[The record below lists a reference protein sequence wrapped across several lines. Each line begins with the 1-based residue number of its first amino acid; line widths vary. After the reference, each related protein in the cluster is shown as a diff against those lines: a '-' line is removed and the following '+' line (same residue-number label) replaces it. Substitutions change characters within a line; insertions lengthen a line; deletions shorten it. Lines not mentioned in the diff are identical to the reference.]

1 MFTLFD
7 FSIDKVANTVV
18 EMSGVIGV
26 EYKTIWGEEGG
37 ELIKNQFFWEE
48 IEEYI
53 NDKINLGRSKENEH
67 V

>member
-26 EYKTIWGEEGG
+26 DYKTIWNNYAHD
-37 ELIKNQFFWEE
+37 LIKNQFFWEE

>member
-26 EYKTIWGEEGG
+26 DYKTIWNNYTHD
-37 ELIKNQFFWEE
+37 LIKNQFFWEE

-67 V
+67 G